1 MIIDNLNI
9 GRAAIGPDK
18 ADAELIVDA
27 NAVLT
32 HPFTF
37 ERLQPITR
45 RRAQKIQCLGGIE
58 LRQLAFRYGLDR
70 SESSGTAALEQSL
83 GIGASEG
90 LDHQQNVLRLA

>member
-1 MIIDNLNI
+1 VVIDNLNI

-45 RRAQKIQCLGGIE
+45 RRAQKIQCLGGI
-58 LRQLAFRYGLDR
+58 
-70 SESSGTAALEQSL
+70 
-83 GIGASEG
+83 
-90 LDHQQNVLRLA
+90 